1 MWIPKTFAAVA
12 IVATF
17 SGCAYNVQ
25 VASQSG
31 AAEVM
36 TNKVRQEKAYV
47 VFGDS
52 LITASRDVKSGFA
65 CGAHKYP
72 MSIGEALQSSIS
84 RTVEA
89 AYPNAINNG
98 GQIPS
103 SADGIIMKFDLAD
116 FDPRIRFLPGFWV
129 PTADANVDLAI
140 KARLTD
146 AKGKELLTTT
156 FRGQGHASEDGSCP
170 VGADAL
176 SEAAQKAIANA
187 MESFVDKVFNT
198 SALDPAL
205 TTTAAKDPATR
216 AP

>member
-1 MWIPKTFAAVA
+1 MLLPKTIAALA
-12 IVATF
+12 ITATV
-17 SGCAYNVQ
+17 SGCAFNVQ

-52 LITASRDVKSGFA
+52 LVTAGRDVKSGFA

-72 MSIGEALQSSIS
+72 MYIGPALQSSIS

-89 AYPNAINNG
+89 AYPNAINTG
-98 GQIPS
+98 SQVPS
-103 SADGIIMKFDLAD
+103 SADGIVMKFDLAD

-170 VGADAL
+170 IGADAL
-176 SEAAQKAIANA
+176 GQAAQKAIANA

-198 SALDPAL
+198 GALDAAL
-205 TTTAAKDPATR
+205 ATTVAKDAARVP
-216 AP
+216 

>member
-1 MWIPKTFAAVA
+1 MWFPRTILTTAL
-12 IVATF
+12 VATF

-36 TNKVRQEKAYV
+36 TNKVRQSKAYI

-52 LITASRDVKSGFA
+52 LATAGRDVKSGFA

-72 MSIGEALQSSIS
+72 MYIGEALQSSIS

-89 AYPNAINNG
+89 AYPNAVNNG

-103 SADGIIMKFDLAD
+103 SADGIVMKFDLAD

-156 FRGQGHASEDGSCP
+156 FRGQGHASEDGTCP
-170 VGADAL
+170 IGADAL
-176 SEAAQKAIANA
+176 SAAAQKAIANA

-198 SALDPAL
+198 GALDPAL
-205 TTTAAKDPATR
+205 ATTAQKDSETKAQ
-216 AP
+216 